1 MASFDKSRLG
11 PYEMLGPLGAGG
23 MGEVYRAR
31 DTRLDRIVA
40 IKILPPGV
48 ADDPEARQRFER
60 EARTIS
66 RINHPHI
73 CTLHDV
79 GRQDGIDYL
88 VFEYLEG
95 ETLAR
100 RIARGP
106 LASSQALQIAIDI
119 CDGLDTA
126 HSLGIT
132 HRDLKPANVMLMK
145 GGQARPGSLS
155 AKLLDFGIAKARVA
169 AVGLSAVEARGATP
183 DAAGPTIAP
192 PLTIQG
198 TILGTV
204 QYMAP
209 EVIEG
214 RDADARTDIWAFGC
228 VLYEMLAGKA
238 PFDGKSQPALMAAIL
253 EREPRPLPEVQ
264 PSIPPRLWDVTRVCL
279 EKDPANRWQSVRDLL
294 RELRWIA
301 QDLSATGR
309 QPASV
314 SVPTLP
320 RIDRRSVLV
329 AGAVVVALAAGAA
342 LWTSRSAAV
351 PPGPTGPPVIVLID
365 SPHPERVYDPETR
378 KTGGTNAD
386 DLTDL
391 LRNLPVVLLKENTN
405 ATWDREYQVLQEH
418 PALIVAHRSSFYD
431 TTLFDAATYG
441 DVGHTEQFAALA
453 HDKFDSFIGYVGQ
466 ANPSTHFIVYSR
478 GSWPDE
484 AARVRWVTTMEERF
498 PVLRG
503 RVEAMRVPLDRAT
516 FRNPVTGGEIRTL
529 IEARLKL
536 IAAR

>member
-1 MASFDKSRLG
+1 MTPLDKSRLG
-11 PYEMLGPLGAGG
+11 PYEILEPLGAGG

-40 IKILPPGV
+40 IKILPSGV

-66 RINHPHI
+66 QINHPHI

-88 VFEYLEG
+88 VFEHLEG

-100 RIARGP
+100 RIARGALP
-106 LASSQALQIAIDI
+106 PAQALQIAIDI
-119 CDGLDTA
+119 CDALDTA
-126 HSLGIT
+126 HSLSIT
-132 HRDLKPANVMLMK
+132 HRDLKPANVMLIK
-145 GGQARPGSLS
+145 SGAGRPASTP

-169 AVGLSAVEARGATP
+169 VSGLSAVGAGGATP
-183 DAAGPTIAP
+183 DDASPTLAA
-192 PLTIQG
+192 PLTIEG

-209 EVIEG
+209 ELIEG
-214 RDADARTDIWAFGC
+214 RDADGRTDIWAFGC
-228 VLYEMLAGKA
+228 VLYEMLAGEA
-238 PFDGKSQPALMAAIL
+238 PFGGKTQPAMIAAIL
-253 EREPRPLPEVQ
+253 EREPRPLPEVL
-264 PSIPPRLWDVTRVCL
+264 PSIPPRLWEVVRVCL

-301 QDLSATGR
+301 QDLSATDR
-309 QPASV
+309 KPSSV
-314 SVPTLP
+314 SASIAP
-320 RIDRRSVLV
+320 RIDRRSVLI
-329 AGAVVVALAAGAA
+329 AGAVVVVLAAGAA

-351 PPGPTGPPVIVLID
+351 PPGHTGPPVIVLID

-378 KTGGTNAD
+378 RTGGTNAD

-391 LRNLPVVLLKENTN
+391 LRDLPVVLVKENTN
-405 ATWDREYQVLQEH
+405 ATWHREYQILQEN

-431 TTLFDAATYG
+431 TTLFDPTTYG
-441 DVGHTEQFAALA
+441 DVGHTAQFAALA
-453 HDKFDSFIGYVGQ
+453 HDKFDLFIGYVGQ
-466 ANPSTHFIVYSR
+466 GNLATRFIVYSR
-478 GSWPDE
+478 GSWQDE
-484 AARVRWVTTMEERF
+484 ATRAQWVTTMEERF

-503 RVEAMRVPLDRAT
+503 RVEAMKVPLERAT
-516 FRNPVTGGEIRTL
+516 FRNPVTGGEIRKL
-529 IEARLKL
+529 IEAQLKL
-536 IAAR
+536 IAAP

>member
-1 MASFDKSRLG
+1 
-11 PYEMLGPLGAGG
+11 

-66 RINHPHI
+66 HINHPHI

-88 VFEYLEG
+88 VFEHLEG

-106 LASSQALQIAIDI
+106 LPLAHAVQIAIDI
-119 CDGLDTA
+119 CDALDTA
-126 HSLGIT
+126 HSLTIT
-132 HRDLKPANVMLMK
+132 HRDLKSANVMLIK
-145 GGQARPGSLS
+145 SGPARAGPPL
-155 AKLLDFGIAKARVA
+155 AKLLDFGIAKVRVA
-169 AVGLSAVEARGATP
+169 VAGPSAVVAGRVTP
-183 DAAGPTIAP
+183 DSAALTVAGP
-192 PLTIQG
+192 LTMQG
-198 TILGTV
+198 MILGTV

-209 EVIEG
+209 ELLQG
-214 RDADARTDIWAFGC
+214 RDADARSDIWAFGC
-228 VLYEMLAGKA
+228 VLYEMLAGVA
-238 PFDGKSQPALMAAIL
+238 PFGGNAQAVLMAGIL
-253 EREPRPLPEVQ
+253 EREPRPLPDLL
-264 PSIPPRLWDVTRVCL
+264 PSIPSRLWDVTRVCL
-279 EKDPANRWQSVRDLL
+279 EKDPDRRWQSARDLL

-301 QDLSATGR
+301 RDVSEADSKPAATSPRPTAGIGR
-309 QPASV
+309 RQ
-314 SVPTLP
+314 
-320 RIDRRSVLV
+320 VLI
-329 AGAVVVALAAGAA
+329 AGAAVVVSGAGAA
-342 LWTSRSAAV
+342 LWTSRSSPV
-351 PPGPTGPPVIVLID
+351 PPGPTGPPVIVLMD
-365 SPHPERVYDPETR
+365 SPHPERVYDPATR

-391 LRNLPVVLLKENTN
+391 LRDLPVLLLKETTN
-405 ATWDREYQVLQEH
+405 ATWDREYQVLQEN

-431 TTLFDAATYG
+431 TTLFDAAAYG

-453 HDKFDSFIGYVGQ
+453 HDKFDSFMGYIGQG
-466 ANPSTHFIVYSR
+466 NPQTHFIVYSR

-484 AARVRWVTTMEERF
+484 AARARWVTTMGERF
-498 PVLRG
+498 PMLRG

-516 FRNPVTGGEIRTL
+516 FRHPVTGGEIRAL
-529 IEARLKL
+529 IEAQLKQL
-536 IAAR
+536 AAR